1 MSASLNQQFATP
13 IPTTRPAWFLE
24 EIDVALS
31 IFQATCAIQASE
43 GQIVDAQG
51 MLDHVQIPGIKSAWE
66 VYWSAWNL
74 FSPHSQLFLSETPAK
89 SRVQS
94 VEILEKHWKL
104 VILKIR

>member
-51 MLDHVQIPGIKSAWE
+51 MLDHVQIPGIKSAWR

-74 FSPHSQLFLSETPAK
+74 FSPITHSY
-89 SRVQS
+89 VC
-94 VEILEKHWKL
+94 
-104 VILKIR
+104 LKPLQI

>member
-1 MSASLNQQFATP
+1 MSASLNQPFATP

-51 MLDHVQIPGIKSAWE
+51 MLDHVQIPGIKSAWR
-66 VYWSAWNL
+66 VYIGL
-74 FSPHSQLFLSETPAK
+74 LGICFRPTHSYS
-89 SRVQS
+89 S
-94 VEILEKHWKL
+94 V
-104 VILKIR
+104 